1 MIRLRELAALCA
13 VATCLAAGAAAQ
25 TSADARYREILEL
38 IDDNLHFTAHLT
50 WAVTG
55 ETIADL
61 RDRVGQA
68 DIPLLI
74 EMMGDKDARAKI
86 AASGLLTTLGDA
98 ALPALEAAKQSPDY
112 RISMG
117 ASDALIRLGQCRSNP
132 AGMNPDACPR

>member
-1 MIRLRELAALCA
+1 MLYLRKLTAICAIAAC
-13 VATCLAAGAAAQ
+13 VAAGAAAQ

-61 RDRVGQA
+61 RDHVGPA

-74 EMMGDKDARAKI
+74 EMMGDEDARARI

-98 ALPALEAAKQSPDY
+98 AVPALEAAKGSPDY
-112 RISMG
+112 RISIG
-117 ASDALIRLGQCRSNP
+117 AGDALIRFGECKVNP

>member
-1 MIRLRELAALCA
+1 MNRLRKLAALCA

-25 TSADARYREILEL
+25 TSSDARYREILEL

-61 RDRVGQA
+61 REEVTPA
-68 DIPLLI
+68 DIPILI
-74 EMMGDKDARAKI
+74 EMLGDEDARARI
-86 AASGLLTTLGDA
+86 AASGLLTTLGA
-98 ALPALEAAKQSPDY
+98 AAVPALEAAKDSSDY
-112 RISMG
+112 RVSMG
-117 ASDALIRLGQCRSNP
+117 AADALIRLGECESNP